1 MTMLSTGGGLL
12 LLFLL
17 CSKVNK
23 LTTVD
28 FVARLFEPV
37 VVMRLVA
44 ILSENKCCQ
53 AEESSCPAGC
63 FCATKRGDH
72 LPPDLVCQKKKKPV
86 SVVTALYIFWLQ
98 DGLRIQCVLMVN
110 AKLDPEE
117 LPQNTLQVQTN
128 IFIKSV
134 NKAQIKFVNK
144 N

>member
-1 MTMLSTGGGLL
+1 MQNETPARMTMLSTGGGLL

-37 VVMRLVA
+37 AVMQLVA
-44 ILSENKCCQ
+44 ILFENKCCQ

-72 LPPDLVCQKKKKPV
+72 LPPDLVCQKKKKTCV
-86 SVVTALYIFWLQ
+86 CGDSIVYILASGRTKDSMCF
-98 DGLRIQCVLMVN
+98 DGER
-110 AKLDPEE
+110 
-117 LPQNTLQVQTN
+117 QTRP
-128 IFIKSV
+128 
-134 NKAQIKFVNK
+134 
-144 N
+144 

>member
-1 MTMLSTGGGLL
+1 MTNIRYDQANIRIPQRVKFESFEPKEELSRKKLQNETPARMTMLSTGGGLL

-53 AEESSCPAGC
+53 AEETSCPAGC
-63 FCATKRGDH
+63 FCATKRGEH
-72 LPPDLVCQKKKKPV
+72 LPPDLVCQKKKKN
-86 SVVTALYIFWLQ
+86 LCLW
-98 DGLRIQCVLMVN
+98 
-110 AKLDPEE
+110 
-117 LPQNTLQVQTN
+117 
-128 IFIKSV
+128 
-134 NKAQIKFVNK
+134 
-144 N
+144 

>member
-1 MTMLSTGGGLL
+1 MLRPTNPADNLDNSQLGQLVTKKLQNENPARMTMLSTGGGLL

-37 VVMRLVA
+37 VVMQLVA
-44 ILSENKCCQ
+44 ILFEKKCCQ

-72 LPPDLVCQKKKKPV
+72 LPPDLVCQNKKTA
-86 SVVTALYIFWLQ
+86 SVVTASFGIRT
-98 DGLRIQCVLMVN
+98 D
-110 AKLDPEE
+110 
-117 LPQNTLQVQTN
+117 
-128 IFIKSV
+128 
-134 NKAQIKFVNK
+134 
-144 N
+144 

>member
-1 MTMLSTGGGLL
+1 MQNETPARMTMLSTGGGVL

-37 VVMRLVA
+37 AVMQLVA
-44 ILSENKCCQ
+44 ILFEKKCCQ
-53 AEESSCPAGC
+53 AEESPCPAGC

-72 LPPDLVCQKKKKPV
+72 LPPDLVCQNKKNCV
-86 SVVTALYIFWLQ
+86 CGDSIFWYQ

-134 NKAQIKFVNK
+134 N
-144 N
+144 